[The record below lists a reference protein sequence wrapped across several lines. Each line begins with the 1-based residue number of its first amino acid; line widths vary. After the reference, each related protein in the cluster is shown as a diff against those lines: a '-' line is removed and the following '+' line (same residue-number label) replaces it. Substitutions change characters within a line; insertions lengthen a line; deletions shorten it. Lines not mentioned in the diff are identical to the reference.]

1 MALATLQGCWDI
13 QWRTDAAPW
22 AAVRLW
28 GDAGELVLCTNQR
41 TKKEGRWCSNTVS
54 DETLHNLTV
63 KEGPLILSLP
73 QCLRYPTLAS
83 NSLCT
88 PILIIY
94 IILRGR
100 EEGEEAPTPC
110 EGLETNT

>member
-1 MALATLQGCWDI
+1 M
-13 QWRTDAAPW
+13 
-22 AAVRLW
+22 
-28 GDAGELVLCTNQR
+28 
-41 TKKEGRWCSNTVS
+41 S
-54 DETLHNLTV
+54 DETLHNLTQSTV

-73 QCLRYPTLAS
+73 QCLRYPRLAS

-100 EEGEEAPTPC
+100 EEEEEAPA
-110 EGLETNT
+110 